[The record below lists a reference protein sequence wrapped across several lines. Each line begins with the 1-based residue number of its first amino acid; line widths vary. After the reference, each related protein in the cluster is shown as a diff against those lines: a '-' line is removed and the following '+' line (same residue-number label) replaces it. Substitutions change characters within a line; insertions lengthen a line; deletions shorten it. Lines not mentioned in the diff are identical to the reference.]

1 MRAFLG
7 LGANLAQPE
16 QQLRVAIATLAASLD
31 VRLVAC
37 SPLYGSSPMGPQD
50 QPDYMNAVVEVETQL
65 EPLALL
71 DFCQSLE
78 QAHHRE
84 RSIHWGARTL
94 DVDILA
100 IDDVVMD
107 HERLTLPHVGIAQ
120 RDFVVLPWCDIAPDY
135 CIPRLGFVK
144 EIAVSGSF
152 SARPL
157 SSSLA

>member
-16 QQLRVAIATLAASLD
+16 RQLRAAIATLATSLD
-31 VRLVAC
+31 VRLVAR
-37 SPLYGSSPMGPQD
+37 SRLYASLPMGPQD
-50 QPDYMNAVVEVETQL
+50 QPDYINAVVAVETHL

-78 QAHHRE
+78 QSHQRE
-84 RSIHWGARTL
+84 RKLHWGARTL
-94 DVDILA
+94 DVDILS
-100 IDDVVMD
+100 IDDLVMN

-135 CIPRLGFVK
+135 VIPRLGCVK
-144 EIAVSGSF
+144 DIAVSGGF

-157 SSSLA
+157 SLSLD